1 MVWVKFMWVKF
12 MWFGLSLWRVQFLSV
27 DHFQKNPDR
36 VLEASPFQRKWRG
49 SESLHEDPN
58 PSMTV
63 LHTTS
68 RPSINHWY
76 LSHFLSRSLVVCLLP
91 SFSFFLFFYNY
102 VFCITLCAVLLLYN
116 TSKYCVWVWE
126 WHFCG
131 CKFDKCG
138 FLSFTLII

>member
-1 MVWVKFMWVKF
+1 MSSFWAWIIFRKILIVY
-12 MWFGLSLWRVQFLSV
+12 WRPL
-27 DHFQKNPDR
+27 HFKGN
-36 VLEASPFQRKWRG
+36 G
-49 SESLHEDPN
+49 EDPN

-63 LHTTS
+63 LYTTS
-68 RPSINHWY
+68 CPSINHWY

-102 VFCITLCAVLLLYN
+102 VFCIILCAMLPLYS
-116 TSKYCVWVWE
+116 TSKYLVWVWE

-138 FLSFTLII
+138 FLSFIFFFFWKPVFHFNYIIYYNIFEFLLYNNI